1 MPFQVVASACGRQRA
16 SGRTPGAGAG
26 RANRA
31 PLRHTRVRLALLVP
45 DRGRVRHPLRPWPG
59 RPVRVAQLEV
69 PGGRRVRGAAVRV
82 GARARAEPLGG
93 GPGFRPAGA
102 PHPALPA
109 RRVLRDR
116 AGTAHP
122 GPGVP
127 GVGRRPADLAGP
139 GGRRVRAGPRVPPRR
154 GAGGAAQPARC
165 RERAGRPLQ
174 LASRPA
180 AGRRPDAPGG
190 SVEAHRPPEFRHRGG
205 GLGRA
210 RPGGGGAARPAG
222 HVPADGQPGTG
233 LRRAVAGGDRR
244 VHVDRRQPVAAGLPG
259 AGAAARAAGTPA
271 RPAGHPDPVQPAAGR
286 GDPAG
291 GRRPGARPGDRGP
304 RGPADRHRQR
314 GGGDGH
320 PGAAAALGGRRV
332 AGPHP
337 RPRPGAE
344 CRPVRHGADRGGA
357 ALTGH
362 RVPAGRAVRPG
373 VRRARGRRPGPR
385 VRRGLTCWPGGRPPW
400 NPPVACSPVPS
411 SRGLGRNLSGVISRR
426 GPFAPGDQAQLT
438 DPKGRRHL
446 AVLQPGKVFHTH
458 RGSIALDDLIGSPEG
473 SVVRSS
479 AGTPY
484 VALRPLLADFTL
496 SMTRGAAVVYP
507 KDAAQI
513 LAMADIWPGA
523 RVLEAGAGSGALS
536 CWLLR
541 AVGPDGLLV
550 SYERRADF
558 ADIARAN
565 VERFFG
571 EAPAQW
577 QLRPAE
583 LGADASAGD
592 EPFDRVV
599 LDMLAPWVCV
609 GTAARAL
616 LPGGVLACYVATVT
630 QLSATVEAVRGHG
643 GFDEPSA
650 WESLSR
656 GWHADGLAVRPE
668 HRMVGHTGFLVT
680 ARRLAEGVTAPPRR
694 RRPAKGAHDPQA
706 AG

>member
-1 MPFQVVASACGRQRA
+1 MAFQDVASACGRQRA

-127 GVGRRPADLAGP
+127 GVGRRPGDLAGP

-154 GAGGAAQPARC
+154 DAGGAAQPARC

-174 LASRPA
+174 FASRPA
-180 AGRRPDAPGG
+180 AGRRANAPGG
-190 SVEAHRPPEFRHRGG
+190 SVEADRPPGFRHRGG

-210 RPGGGGAARPAG
+210 RPGSGGAARPAG
-222 HVPADGQPGTG
+222 HVPADRQPGAG

-259 AGAAARAAGTPA
+259 AGTAARPAGTAA
-271 RPAGHPDPVQPAAGR
+271 RPAGHPGPVRPAAGR

-320 PGAAAALGGRRV
+320 PGAAPALGGRRV

-337 RPRPGAE
+337 RSRPGAE
-344 CRPVRHGADRGGA
+344 RRPVRHGADRGGA
-357 ALTGH
+357 PLAGH
-362 RVPAGRAVRPG
+362 RVPAGRALRPG
-373 VRRARGRRPGPR
+373 VRRARGGRPGPC
-385 VRRGLTCWPGGRPPW
+385 VCRGLTGC
-400 NPPVACSPVPS
+400 AAT
-411 SRGLGRNLSGVISRR
+411 LSGVMSRR

-458 RGSIALDDLIGSPEG
+458 RGSIVLDDLIGSPEG

-571 EAPAQW
+571 GPQPQW

-583 LGADASAGD
+583 LGADASTGD

-599 LDMLAPWVCV
+599 LDMLAPWECA

-616 LPGGVLACYVATVT
+616 LPGGVLACYIATVT
-630 QLSATVEAVRGHG
+630 QLSATVEAIRGHG

-650 WESLSR
+650 WESLTR

-694 RRPAKGAHDPQA
+694 RRPAKGAHGPRA